1 MKTLSKVVLTL
12 GLIGLPAHRAEAV
25 SCEQSFVAQS
35 VANLHVRWR
44 LAAREHYVIDQT
56 DRLLSGEFKDHLPSE
71 IYEAI
76 RVEDF
81 SLVRFDADRVSL
93 VEVTAGPKKPVAHFR
108 IFSAGFEGPKLE
120 VLPFFEVIHKEAS
133 LTREWKRMSS
143 ISMTHLGFSSNL
155 ATWKSLYKTEN
166 VGRPGASIARP
177 VFEISRLMGTSE
189 QAAVL
194 MRELAKHQRSH
205 PDALYFGYAKTADQA
220 QLYETLLGF
229 SVLETFQNPR
239 TGSLEFILSNQNR
252 RSEK

>member
-81 SLVRFDADRVSL
+81 SLDRLRTLNDTEINNRLDKFKDLVHFDF
-93 VEVTAGPKKPVAHFR
+93 K
-108 IFSAGFEGPKLE
+108 
-120 VLPFFEVIHKEAS
+120 
-133 LTREWKRMSS
+133 
-143 ISMTHLGFSSNL
+143 
-155 ATWKSLYKTEN
+155 
-166 VGRPGASIARP
+166 
-177 VFEISRLMGTSE
+177 
-189 QAAVL
+189 
-194 MRELAKHQRSH
+194 
-205 PDALYFGYAKTADQA
+205 
-220 QLYETLLGF
+220 
-229 SVLETFQNPR
+229 
-239 TGSLEFILSNQNR
+239 
-252 RSEK
+252 